1 MKGVAVAKVAG
12 LVVAALIGG
21 LLGLT
26 VGFATV
32 ATQRPD
38 AKQENMQVSP
48 NVTQAGGDVSRV
60 VLRYGSR

>member
-1 MKGVAVAKVAG
+1 VAKLAG
-12 LVVAALIGG
+12 LVVSVLVGA

-38 AKQENMQVSP
+38 AKTENMQVSP
-48 NVTQAGGDVSRV
+48 DVTQAGGDVSRV